1 MILNT
6 EYSNEEKEIITLCSG
21 GKFEILESIEK
32 ECYILNAYGK
42 ILYQDC
48 FGETK
53 DEYIRHQRYNIAKPR
68 RIIKFYQY
76 YLMEDESNIGE
87 WFVGTKQNNGALEFL
102 SCCED
107 LQYAFESL

>member
-6 EYSNEEKEIITLCSG
+6 EYTNEEKEIITLCSG
-21 GKFEILESIEK
+21 DKFEILESIE
-32 ECYILNAYGK
+32 EEGYILNAYGK

-53 DEYIRHQRYNIAKPR
+53 EECFRNQRYNIAKPR

-76 YLMEDESNIGE
+76 YLMEDQNNIGE

-102 SCCED
+102 YCCEG